1 MVILWLYVLFLSF
14 YFLFFFFNFIFKLN
28 ITVLD
33 LPNIKMNPPQSKF
46 LLSYSKFTS
55 SNVANHSS
63 FPRAEGV
70 PKT

>member
-1 MVILWLYVLFLSF
+1 
-14 YFLFFFFNFIFKLN
+14 
-28 ITVLD
+28 
-33 LPNIKMNPPQSKF
+33 MNPPQSKF

-70 PKT
+70 PKTWDFQHYNMENSRKTERSLFLPDFVLFT